1 MACMVTEASSG
12 AAGNRRKILLFLSIA
27 VLALL
32 LRLPA
37 LDARPMHTDETVNA
51 YLIGE
56 LLTGHGYHYDPR
68 DRHGPALYAAT
79 LPIVRLAGA
88 HNLAELNERLLRLV
102 PALMGALAVF
112 LFLPLVRALGWSAW
126 VAALLWAIAPLPLYY
141 NRYFIHET
149 GFVAAT
155 LMLLVGGLRAAVTTG
170 VRASGWAIIAGI
182 GAGLMLAFKETAVLN
197 FAALG
202 VAALAAAWPLNY
214 AAWRPIVQ
222 RKLLGVVVALAVT
235 LLFYTWGFSEW
246 QGPVDFVKS
255 FGRFA
260 ARAGGEGHEKPWWY
274 FLALLGG
281 GKSGLLFLALAAWGG
296 TLAWRSG
303 GWRGRLLVV
312 YAVAIFIIHSAIPY
326 KTPWLALNLWLPLA
340 LLVGWAVAALHTQ
353 RRWTALAL
361 VVVPLLVTLTMDVH
375 VRVFRDPA
383 GDNNPYAYAHTSA
396 DVLNLQA
403 RVKELAARKP
413 ADHAPEIAVVM
424 DDPWPLPW
432 YLRQFN
438 RVGYWQEADD
448 PGAADIYITSSDVPE
463 HLRAHLH
470 EFTSEYFG
478 LRPNE
483 LLLLWLK
490 EAK

>member
-1 MACMVTEASSG
+1 MARMVTEDSSG
-12 AAGNRRKILLFLSIA
+12 AAGKRRSFLLFFALA

-56 LLTGHGYHYDPR
+56 LLSGHGYHYDPQ

-79 LPIVRLAGA
+79 LPVVRVAGA

-102 PALMGALAVF
+102 PALMGTLAVF
-112 LFLPLVRALGWSAW
+112 LFLPLLRVLGWTALIG
-126 VAALLWAIAPLPLYY
+126 ALLWAIAPLPLYY
-141 NRYFIHET
+141 SRYFIHET

-155 LMLLVGGLRAAVTTG
+155 LMLIVGGLRAALTTG
-170 VRASGWAIIAGI
+170 LRASGWAIIAGI

-202 VAALAAAWPLNY
+202 VATLAATWPLLR
-214 AAWRPIVQ
+214 AAWRPIAQ

-235 LLFYTWGFSEW
+235 LFFYTWGFSEW
-246 QGPVDFVKS
+246 QGPADFVKS

-312 YAVAIFIIHSAIPY
+312 YTVAIFIIHSAIPY
-326 KTPWLALNLWLPLA
+326 KTPWLALDLWLPLA
-340 LLVGWAVAALHTQ
+340 LLVGWAVAALYTQ
-353 RRWTALAL
+353 RRWTTLAL
-361 VVVPLLVTLTMDVH
+361 VVVALLATLTRDVY

-383 GDNNPYAYAHTSA
+383 GDNNPYAYAHTS
-396 DVLNLQA
+396 DDMLNLQA
-403 RVKELAARKP
+403 RVEELAARKP
-413 ADHAPEIAVVM
+413 AGHALEIAVVM

-438 RVGYWQEADD
+438 RVGYWQETDD
-448 PGAADIYITSSDVPE
+448 PVAADFYITRADVPD
-463 HLRAHLH
+463 HLH
-470 EFTSEYFG
+470 ARLQGFTPEYFG

-483 LLLLWLK
+483 LLLLWRK
-490 EAK
+490 ETK